1 MGKKSF
7 GLGQRIIATLT
18 SKIDGDIADNR
29 PVGGGMIFLKGSI
42 FKKSSLTQCK
52 RFQFP
57 NVDEYHPQMSSR
69 LWLKS

>member
-29 PVGGGMIFLKGSI
+29 PVGGGMIIPEGSSI
-42 FKKSSLTQCK
+42 FAKNSHL
-52 RFQFP
+52 
-57 NVDEYHPQMSSR
+57 
-69 LWLKS
+69 